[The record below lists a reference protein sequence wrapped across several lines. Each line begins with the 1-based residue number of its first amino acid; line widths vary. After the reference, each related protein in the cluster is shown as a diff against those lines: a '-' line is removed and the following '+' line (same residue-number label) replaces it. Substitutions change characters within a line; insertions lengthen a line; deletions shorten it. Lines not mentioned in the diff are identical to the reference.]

1 MALVAF
7 GARSARHPA
16 PVVEAALLRV
26 KGTRIANASVFLF
39 SMSFFGLLLGTVLFL
54 TGVWH
59 YSALEAGLAFAP
71 GPLMVALLSWPA
83 GSLAGRVGPRPL
95 AVAGTV
101 LFALGCVWWLWRVGE
116 SPAYFTELLPGIIVS
131 GIGVSLTFPV
141 LAGAAVAGLPP
152 DRSATGSALFNMARQ
167 IGGVL
172 GVAILVSVLG
182 DTASG
187 LHEFQ
192 IGWTF
197 MAAASLAAGAV
208 ALLLPRG
215 ATVSLSPA
223 PVTVATQPVERGA
236 PSPNVS
242 I

>member
-1 MALVAF
+1 M
-7 GARSARHPA
+7 
-16 PVVEAALLRV
+16 
-26 KGTRIANASVFLF
+26 
-39 SMSFFGLLLGTVLFL
+39 
-54 TGVWH
+54 
-59 YSALEAGLAFAP
+59 
-71 GPLMVALLSWPA
+71 
-83 GSLAGRVGPRPL
+83 
-95 AVAGTV
+95 
-101 LFALGCVWWLWRVGE
+101 
-116 SPAYFTELLPGIIVS
+116 
-131 GIGVSLTFPV
+131 SLTFPV